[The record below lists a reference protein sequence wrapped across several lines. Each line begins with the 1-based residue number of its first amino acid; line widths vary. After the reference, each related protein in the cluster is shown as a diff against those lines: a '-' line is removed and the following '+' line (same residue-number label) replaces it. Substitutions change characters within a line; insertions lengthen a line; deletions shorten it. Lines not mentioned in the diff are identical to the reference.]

1 MRAVIQRVSR
11 GSVKIGEDYYRE
23 IGSGMV
29 VLLGVHKDDTEAD
42 AKKLAD
48 KICNLRIFND
58 DNDKLNLSINDVN
71 GEMLIISQ
79 FTLYGDC
86 KKGNRPSFIDSANAE
101 KGNQL
106 YEIFVEECK
115 QLLGEER
122 VKTGIFG
129 AMMTVEI
136 INEGPVT
143 IIVHTDYN
151 KILSEK

>member
-11 GSVKIGEDYYRE
+11 GSVKIGEDYLRE
-23 IGSGMV
+23 IGFGMV
-29 VLLGVHKDDTEAD
+29 VLLGVHKDDTETD
-42 AKKLAD
+42 AIKLAE

-58 DNDKLNLSINDVN
+58 ENEKLNLSINDVN

-86 KKGNRPSFIDSANAE
+86 KRGNRPSFTDSANAE
-101 KGNQL
+101 KGNEL
-106 YEIFVEECK
+106 YELFVKECK
-115 QLLGEER
+115 RLLGGDR

-143 IIVHTDYN
+143 IIAHTDYY
-151 KILSEK
+151 KTLSEK